1 MPRKVVLTGRGL
13 SVEETARVLGV
24 SPKRTREI
32 VALMDA
38 IMDRRDRAAQARR
51 KQREQ
56 SPKTPARQ
64 APRTRASTRH
74 P

>member
-1 MPRKVVLTGRGL
+1 MPRKVLITGPIP
-13 SVEETARVLGV
+13 SVEETARELGV

-38 IMDRRDRAAQARR
+38 IVDRRLRAAARR
-51 KQREQ
+51 KQRT
-56 SPKTPARQ
+56 KGAK
-64 APRTRASTRH
+64 APQRASRTPTSAAR